1 MILKGTVIKHGLP
14 PVLCLIWVLLANLLL
29 LACGTEPTPAPHP
42 VIIDS
47 KTDTMLSD
55 LLLKYNTGGLDA
67 ARQFAHD
74 SGLLD
79 EQDRVRFELTLDSST
94 NLPTVKQKLEQMG
107 AIVTASYEHY
117 LSIRVSLPELVKR
130 SGQQD
135 FWNDLGSLSAVRDL
149 KVILQPPTA
158 DIFAPQ
164 EGLKA
169 TGAEVWQQAGYNGKG
184 VKVGI
189 IDSGFAGFRDYF
201 GNGLPPS
208 NQVTFQ
214 SFVYGEGEGSGKHGV
229 SVSEIIN
236 SYAPEAQ
243 LYLAAIEDEI
253 GFAKAVNWLMENRVQ
268 IIQVSLAWGGLW
280 PSDGSSLL
288 SSKLTEARNA
298 GALPVVSAGN
308 YGRAHYAGNFKP
320 DTNGFNRFGST
331 EGAITLKFTATSDN
345 CWVSL
350 RWDENWDAPS
360 TNLDLYILDENK
372 QPKGSSRN
380 LQGDGSNKPPV
391 ELAPFHAEPNRT
403 YYIQVRNAGKGGEGV
418 HFNLYAYNASFE
430 EYDPSGS
437 LAAPG
442 DAKGAITVGAVS
454 WRDNTLEPYS
464 SRGPTQD
471 GRKKPE
477 LVAPTGV
484 TLRSVG
490 QNQVFSGTS
499 AAAPQVAG
507 IAAVIL
513 SAAPALNANQ
523 LETYLHRNIQPFKSE
538 DPNATGWGEAHFGA
552 IEALQGGVAELLG
565 AEVAGPVVND
575 NFTDYRGGL
584 PDNYQAYYG
593 TLPDGTTAYFV
604 RVGKPNELNWSVYSN
619 RIYRE
624 FKIDFTAGFS
634 NAVKEDGY
642 FYGVLF
648 WQRSATAYYLFCVSG
663 NAFAVLER
671 NGDSWREIVP
681 WTASNMFN
689 INSGNLRFSLEATAG
704 YLKIKAQGMGLISV
718 PLQNPTL
725 GGNMGFVTGKFG
737 GTAAITGGI
746 FNQPL
751 AMFSDLAI
759 TPLSSQ

>member
-1 MILKGTVIKHGLP
+1 MLLKWSVIKRGLP
-14 PVLCLIWVLLANLLL
+14 PVFFLIGVLLTNLLL
-29 LACGTEPTPAPHP
+29 LACGADPTPAPRP
-42 VIIDS
+42 VVIDS
-47 KTDTMLSD
+47 KTDTILSD
-55 LLLKYNTGGLDA
+55 LLLKYNTGGLEA
-67 ARQFAHD
+67 ARQFAHE

-79 EQDRVRFELTLDSST
+79 EQDRVRFEITLDSST
-94 NLPTVKQKLEQMG
+94 NLLPVRQKLEQMG
-107 AIVTASYEHY
+107 ATLTAAYERY
-117 LSIRVSLPELVKR
+117 MSIRVSLPELVRR

-158 DIFAPQ
+158 DIFVPQ

-169 TGAEVWQQAGYNGKG
+169 TGAEVWQQAGYNGNG
-184 VKVGI
+184 VRVGI
-189 IDSGFAGFRDYF
+189 IDSGFAGFRNYF
-201 GNGLPPS
+201 GNGLPPR
-208 NQVTFQ
+208 NQVTFK
-214 SFVYGEGEGSGKHGV
+214 SFIYGDGEGSGKHGV
-229 SVSEIIN
+229 AVSEIIS
-236 SYAPEAQ
+236 SYAPEAP
-243 LYLAAIEDEI
+243 LYLAAIEDEV
-253 GFAKAVNWLMENRVQ
+253 GFARAVNWLMENQVQ

-280 PSDGSSLL
+280 PTDGSSLL

-308 YGRAHYAGNFKP
+308 YGRAHYSGNFKA
-320 DTNGFNRFGST
+320 DSNGFNRFGNT

-350 RWDENWDAPS
+350 RWDENWDAPT

-380 LQGDGSNKPPV
+380 LQGEGSNKPPV
-391 ELAPFHAEPNRT
+391 ELAPFLAAPNQN

-418 HFNLYAYNASFE
+418 RFNLYAYNASFE

-437 LAAPG
+437 LATPG
-442 DAKGAITVGAVS
+442 DAKGAITVGAIS
-454 WRDNTLEPYS
+454 WRDNALESYS

-477 LVAPTGV
+477 MVAPTGV
-484 TLRSVG
+484 TLRSIG

-513 SAAPALNANQ
+513 SAAPTLNANQ

-538 DPNATGWGEAHFGA
+538 DPNAIGWGEAHFGA
-552 IEALQGGVAELLG
+552 IAALQGGVAELLG
-565 AEVAGPVVND
+565 ADVAGPVVND

-593 TLPDGTTAYFV
+593 SLPDGTTAYFV

-634 NAVKEDGY
+634 NLVKEDGY
-642 FYGVLF
+642 FYGLLF
-648 WQRSATAYYLFCVSG
+648 WQRSATAYYMFCVSG
-663 NAFAVLER
+663 SAFAVLER
-671 NGDSWREIVP
+671 TGDSWSEIVP
-681 WTASNMFN
+681 WTTSNIFN

-704 YLKIKAQGMGLISV
+704 YLKIKTRGLDLISV
-718 PLQNPTL
+718 PLQNPPL
-725 GGNMGFVTGKFG
+725 GGNMGFATGKFG
-737 GTAAITGGI
+737 DKASFSGEF
-746 FNQPL
+746 FNNPL